1 MVGEGLRLWKWQIH
15 KQLDLHRNHHSWSC
29 YQIYSNVSHNSYF
42 LNGANITSANINS
55 TVNDISSWQK
65 HLHDSATC
73 FTSSKTFS
81 LNHWLNILHFI
92 GDLKEKMLLLIASLS
107 IDSFFGFNLDWL
119 GFIMINIYFFLCPC
133 PDFSPQC
140 HLEKYDYFKIY
151 KLWSC
156 GPGPCDCCCSR
167 HL

>member
-15 KQLDLHRNHHSWSC
+15 KQLDLHRNHSWSC

-92 GDLKEKMLLLIASLS
+92 GDLKEKMLLLIARLQLIAFLVLIWTDLVSSWLTF
-107 IDSFFGFNLDWL
+107 IFFCVLAQLRFFSSMSPGKVWL
-119 GFIMINIYFFLCPC
+119 F
-133 PDFSPQC
+133 
-140 HLEKYDYFKIY
+140 
-151 KLWSC
+151 
-156 GPGPCDCCCSR
+156 
-167 HL
+167 